1 MLINT
6 RGNIGKRPYKVV
18 RIIGCIIYSLNNLAI
33 FPNNLNNL
41 IPKLYWVLHIKKKN
55 LLKFLLLIM

>member
-6 RGNIGKRPYKVV
+6 RGILEKRPYKVV
-18 RIIGCIIYSLNNLAI
+18 RIIGCVIYSLNNLAI

-41 IPKLYWVLHIKKKN
+41 IPKLYWVLHIKKPFKI
-55 LLKFLLLIM
+55 FYSLIM